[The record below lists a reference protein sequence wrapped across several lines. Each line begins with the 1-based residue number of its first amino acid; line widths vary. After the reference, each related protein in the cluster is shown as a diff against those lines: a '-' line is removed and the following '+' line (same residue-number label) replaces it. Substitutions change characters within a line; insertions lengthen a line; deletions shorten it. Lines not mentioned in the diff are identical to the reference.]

1 LPEYPVVLGFARS
14 IASELELEPGKVV
27 ALLRRDYPPK
37 SLPINPKPDVSKK
50 FVWGPRF
57 TFLVGIAIVGI
68 VLFGYLVFE
77 YISFLAPPKLD
88 VYTPQEGEVLTQA
101 KILVTGKTDSDAT
114 VLVNNQ
120 PSLVSDEG
128 EFATEIE
135 LSRETTEIQVQ
146 AKSRSGKVTELK
158 RKIKVELGS

>member
-1 LPEYPVVLGFARS
+1 M
-14 IASELELEPGKVV
+14 
-27 ALLRRDYPPK
+27 
-37 SLPINPKPDVSKK
+37 
-50 FVWGPRF
+50 
-57 TFLVGIAIVGI
+57 
-68 VLFGYLVFE
+68 
-77 YISFLAPPKLD
+77 
-88 VYTPQEGEVLTQA
+88 
-101 KILVTGKTDSDAT
+101 VTGKTDSDAT